1 VPAVG
6 LGSRV
11 VGGNRNI
18 SGRGR
23 RLQMGSGDPRK
34 YYLARDP
41 RPETETRDPSPRQA
55 CYDPRMSTVSSAA
68 FDPLARGY
76 DTDFT
81 DTPVGRALR
90 DIVWS
95 HAVRLFQ
102 PGQRILE
109 LGCGTG
115 EDATRFARAG
125 ISVLGTD
132 VSAEMVEVAQRK
144 ARQRK
149 CVERTTFRCVAMED
163 IGTSLVRERFHGAF
177 SNFGAINCVGNV
189 PALAAD
195 LAELLVAGAPLM
207 WVVMGR
213 HVPWE
218 WLWFGARGQLRKAT
232 RRLHRRGIEWRGVTV
247 RYPSPG
253 QLTAMLAPYFKIT
266 RVSPLGCV
274 LPPTYAARWLNR
286 SPRILTRLSRLE
298 VAAQRRPA
306 LARIA
311 DHYILEARRV

>member
-1 VPAVG
+1 VASESCASG
-6 LGSRV
+6 DAQLSRV
-11 VGGNRNI
+11 I
-18 SGRGR
+18 I
-23 RLQMGSGDPRK
+23 
-34 YYLARDP
+34 
-41 RPETETRDPSPRQA
+41 
-55 CYDPRMSTVSSAA
+55 CIMSTASLPAAA
-68 FDPLARGY
+68 FDPLAHGY
-76 DTDFT
+76 DADFT

-125 ISVLGTD
+125 ISVLATD

-149 CVERTTFRCVAMED
+149 CADRTTFRCVAME
-163 IGTSLVRERFHGAF
+163 GVRTSLDGERFHGVF
-177 SNFGAINCVGNV
+177 SNFGAVNCVGNV
-189 PALAAD
+189 PVLAAD
-195 LAELLVAGAPLM
+195 LAKLLVRGAPLM

-232 RRLHRRGIEWRGVTV
+232 RRLDRRGIEWRGVTV
-247 RYPSPG
+247 RYPPPSE
-253 QLTAMLAPYFKIT
+253 LTAMVTPYFKVT

-274 LPPTYAARWLNR
+274 LPPTYASRWLNR
-286 SPRILTRLSRLE
+286 SPRILRRLSRLE
-298 VAAQRRPA
+298 LAAQRRPS